1 MSTGPAS
8 VNPSTVAPY
17 MFSLMLRNIA
27 TYGFQ
32 IADHNEPGN
41 PGGYTAPGC
50 VLASPSWPSYPG
62 NVAPI
67 IEDYVFNWTRDA
79 AITMSAVLN
88 QSPAEI
94 PVAGAS
100 DLLASYVNFA
110 STCQATGG
118 DIGQDITPPREHQRA
133 QPMRATARLS
143 GY

>member
-1 MSTGPAS
+1 
-8 VNPSTVAPY
+8 

-32 IADHNEPGN
+32 IADHNEPGD

-88 QSPAEI
+88 QAPAEI
-94 PVAGAS
+94 PAAGAS
-100 DLLASYVNFA
+100 DLLASY
-110 STCQATGG
+110 
-118 DIGQDITPPREHQRA
+118 
-133 QPMRATARLS
+133 
-143 GY
+143 